1 MAKEWTERKKDTKA
15 LYEFLIKI
23 QLTTNNTCKTM
34 LLEDGRKELSLSLQN
49 WLALA
54 AIGSLFNYCSSC
66 IQIFKK
72 L

>member
-1 MAKEWTERKKDTKA
+1 
-15 LYEFLIKI
+15 
-23 QLTTNNTCKTM
+23 M

-54 AIGSLFNYCSSC
+54 AIGSLFNYCSGC

-72 L
+72 LQSTHMNKPLQQK

>member
-49 WLALA
+49 
-54 AIGSLFNYCSSC
+54 
-66 IQIFKK
+66 
-72 L
+72 